1 MNFLIS
7 SFITTT
13 IVFFSVLAIGTAQP
27 YQFQNTL
34 QEPHIFTIDN
44 IRLNQECSNKAA
56 IPIKM
61 PKGAKGCFYSIT
73 IAPKKAALDPAPE
86 LLKQVKNLS
95 KTTDLEHIE
104 DFILP
109 AVTEK
114 VCNIYLITGK
124 ENIDLFTA
132 CKYLLPAPAFIKT
145 KSRSGFLE
153 NKGDGETV
161 YLGFENP
168 YGTGKS
174 IQLKVEIVAVL

>member
-1 MNFLIS
+1 MNFSLS
-7 SFITTT
+7 AFTT
-13 IVFFSVLAIGTAQP
+13 IMILLFSTFATTIAQS
-27 YQFQNTL
+27 YHFKNTL
-34 QEPHIFTIDN
+34 SEPQIFTIDN
-44 IRLNQECSNKAA
+44 VHLNRQCSNKAA
-56 IPIKM
+56 IPLKM

-86 LLKQVKNLS
+86 LLKKVQTLS
-95 KTTDLEHIE
+95 KTTDLEQIE

-109 AVTEK
+109 TITEK

-132 CKYLLPAPAFIKT
+132 CKYLLPAPAFIQT
-145 KSRSGFLE
+145 KSISGYVE
-153 NKGDGETV
+153 NKEDGETV

-174 IQLKVEIVAVL
+174 IQLKVEIVTVL